1 MYGSPHCPVTCWE
14 GQPCVMLY
22 GSLHYPPFVWV
33 GLVSCVGNSTVHVP
47 VVWVSL
53 VSCVGNST
61 VHVPVV
67 WVSNDSTRLV
77 QPAGDQGLLIGAVQ
91 IHGHD
96 DVTSSVGVEQLIVD
110 GVHFQ
115 AVGDGVCGRHAEE
128 RVHGV
133 SV

>member
-1 MYGSPHCPVTCWE
+1 
-14 GQPCVMLY
+14 MLY
-22 GSLHYPPFVWV
+22 GSLHYPP
-33 GLVSCVGNSTVHVP
+33 

-53 VSCVGNST
+53 VSCMGNST

-96 DVTSSVGVEQLIVD
+96 DVTSGVGVEQLIVD

-115 AVGDGVCGRHAEE
+115 TVGDGVCGRYAEE
-128 RVHGV
+128 RVQGV